1 MVTILSGKILRL
13 LRKMR
18 KFSLNNFECDAIVK
32 SSVHLKYVRNWFEID
47 GYILEVRYLQNLKG
61 SAISNTIWYWSCQV
75 VVAHITVEINHN
87 TPFKTDL

>member
-1 MVTILSGKILRL
+1 
-13 LRKMR
+13 MR
-18 KFSLNNFECDAIVK
+18 KYSLSNFECDAIVNPLY
-32 SSVHLKYVRNWFEID
+32 SHLKIVRTWFEID